1 MGLDDVADKSRPGT
15 TYEKVAGQRPS
26 DERVERTHFSSMIS
40 AVDLIDVGVEIFLKV
55 SKLLYL
61 HAVFLFAE
69 PPHVPSDPPSR
80 PSI

>member
-40 AVDLIDVGVEIFLKV
+40 AVDLIDVGVEF
-55 SKLLYL
+55 
-61 HAVFLFAE
+61 FF
-69 PPHVPSDPPSR
+69 
-80 PSI
+80 